1 MQIGRLVRVLAVAS
15 AAWVPMVPALADGN
29 AGAYLAARQASF
41 ASDFEAA
48 ADYYTRALLR
58 DPANLSLLEN
68 ALTSH
73 VALGQADRAV
83 PIARRIL
90 QTGAASQIANL
101 VMISDAAAR
110 GEWDQ
115 ILTDL
120 DAGQSV
126 GPLYDGL
133 ARAWS
138 YVGLGQMGE
147 ALAAF
152 DAVADTQGV
161 QAFGLYHKA
170 LALAAVG
177 DFEGAD
183 RILSGDDGVAPI
195 RLTRRGVMTYASI
208 LAQLDRTDD
217 AIALID
223 ETFSAL
229 DAELE
234 AYRDALAE
242 GEVVPFDAVTTATDG
257 MAEIAYSIAGAL
269 SGEAS
274 DGYTLIYARVAQILR
289 PDHFDAVMLV
299 AATLESLGRHGLA
312 TNAYA
317 AVPPDHPAFYV
328 AELGRAEALK
338 QSGDTDAS
346 VEVLQELVQTHGDIP
361 VVHVTLGDTLRRL
374 ERFAEATEAY
384 DAAVAL
390 IDAPQESHWPVF
402 FARGITHEREDRWTE
417 AEADFR
423 RALEL
428 RPDQPQVL
436 NYLGYSLVEKQM
448 SLEEALDM
456 IERAAAAEPESGY
469 IVDSLGWVLYRL
481 GRYDDA
487 LVHMERAVEL
497 MPIDPV
503 INDHLGDVFW
513 AVGRHREA
521 EFQWHRAL
529 SFIDPDQ
536 STDADPDRIRRKLE
550 VGLDAVLAEEGAPP
564 LRMANDGG

>member
-15 AAWVPMVPALADGN
+15 AAWVPMVPAQADGN

-68 ALTSH
+68 ALTAH

-101 VMISDAAAR
+101 VMISDAAGR

-147 ALAAF
+147 ALEAF

-161 QAFGLYHKA
+161 QAFGLYHRA

-183 RILSGDDGVAPI
+183 RILSGDDGAAPI
-195 RLTRRGVMTYASI
+195 RLTRRGVMTHASI
-208 LAQLDRTDD
+208 LAQLDRRDD

-223 ETFSAL
+223 GTFSAL

-234 AYRDALAE
+234 AFRDGLAE
-242 GEVVPFDAVTTATDG
+242 GEPAPFDAVTSATDG

-274 DGYTLIYARVAQILR
+274 DGYTLIYARVAQTLR
-289 PDHFDAVMLV
+289 PDHFDALMLV
-299 AATLESLGRHGLA
+299 AATLENLGRYELA
-312 TNAYA
+312 TEAYS

-338 QSGDTDAS
+338 QSGDTDAA
-346 VEVLQELVQTHGDIP
+346 VEVLQGLVQTHGDIA
-361 VVHVTLGDTLRRL
+361 VIHVTLGDTLRRL

-384 DAAVAL
+384 DTAVAL

-436 NYLGYSLVEKQM
+436 NYLGYSLVEKQI

-456 IERAAAAEPESGY
+456 IERAVAAEPQSGY

-481 GRYDDA
+481 GRYDEA

-513 AVGRHREA
+513 AVGRQREA

-529 SFIDPDQ
+529 SFIDPDE

-550 VGLDAVLAEEGAPP
+550 VGLDVVLAEEGAPP